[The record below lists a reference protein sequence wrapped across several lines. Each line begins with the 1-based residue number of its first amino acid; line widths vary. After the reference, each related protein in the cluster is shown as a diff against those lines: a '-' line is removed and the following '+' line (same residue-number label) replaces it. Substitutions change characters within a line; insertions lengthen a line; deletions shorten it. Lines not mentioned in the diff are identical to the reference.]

1 MKRSVDYH
9 EYDSSSTTSVSFG
22 GVLRSIDHGR
32 RALTTDTSER
42 RERYIGLVG
51 HSLANGKFRITRLL
65 GYGGMGA
72 VYEAL
77 QVAMNRRVA
86 LKLIPTHDAK
96 TVARFKREAM
106 TISQLRHPNTVTVFD
121 YGETPEGYLYLAM
134 ELLDGRTLGDVIRT
148 DAPLP
153 PRRALYIA
161 AQICRS
167 LNEAHMAG
175 IVHRDIKPDNIMLI
189 RVDQDTDFVKVLDF
203 GIAKAV
209 QEDEINLTGDGRI
222 VGTPRYMSPEQ
233 ISGFDVDGRT
243 DLYSLGCIVFE
254 MLCGTP
260 PFKQAT
266 TTALLIAHT
275 QHMPPSFAERLGQAA
290 SVIPPLM
297 ESLVRKTLEK
307 DPRHRPHSAD
317 YLRGE
322 FERLIGTLPA
332 APSGHFGEEEE
343 TDRTAQI
350 VVTEEVLQVDRSF
363 SSLDAHDLVLDRQ
376 AMRSDASASQNAM
389 PYATQPYPNQ
399 PIADGYGNQTNPEF
413 SSVFAPPPSSDEGR
427 TNWAMIAVGFGV
439 VCLIVLG
446 AMAYLKHQH
455 ERRLAEAEAHAFEL
469 AEQLRIQ
476 QERRDAVAAEE
487 ARLEAERLETQRIE
501 LEKLAE
507 QAEQEPRIVPR
518 VVETESQVDL
528 NKVTFDVNP
537 DDVEFGTRTRM
548 VEGAVTDLL
557 KNLTKCEGK
566 DCDPDQSKKFNKTLK
581 ETGKHMKKAKDHVVI
596 E

>member
-1 MKRSVDYH
+1 M
-9 EYDSSSTTSVSFG
+9 
-22 GVLRSIDHGR
+22 
-32 RALTTDTSER
+32 
-42 RERYIGLVG
+42 VG
-51 HSLANGKFRITRLL
+51 QSLANGKFRITRLL
-65 GYGGMGA
+65 GHGGMGA
-72 VYEAL
+72 VYEAI

-134 ELLDGRTLGDVIRT
+134 ELLDGRTLGEVIRT
-148 DAPLP
+148 EAPMA

-189 RVDQDTDFVKVLDF
+189 RVDQDFDFVKVLDF

-243 DLYSLGCIVFE
+243 DIYSLGCIVFE
-254 MLCGTP
+254 MLSGSP
-260 PFKQAT
+260 PFKQST

-275 QHMPPSFAERLGQAA
+275 QQMPPSFAERLGQAA
-290 SVIPPLM
+290 SVIPPMM
-297 ESLVRKTLEK
+297 ESLIRKTLEK
-307 DPRHRPHSAD
+307 DPRHRPPSAD

-322 FERLIGTLPA
+322 FERLMTSLPVVPA
-332 APSGHFGEEEE
+332 GIFGEEDEN
-343 TDRTAQI
+343 DCTAQI
-350 VVTEEVLQVDRSF
+350 VVTEEVLQEDPSF
-363 SSLDAHDLVLDRQ
+363 SSLDSAELVLDRGV
-376 AMRSDASASQNAM
+376 MRSDASSSQNVMA
-389 PYATQPYPNQ
+389 YAPQPYPGAPWGAQTPANS
-399 PIADGYGNQTNPEF
+399 TNPEF
-413 SSVFAPPPSSDEGR
+413 SSVFAPPPPANDDKPV
-427 TNWAMIAVGFGV
+427 NWAVIAVGLGV

-446 AMAYLKHQH
+446 AMAYIKSEH
-455 ERRLAEAEAHAFEL
+455 ERRMAEAEAHATEL
-469 AEQLRIQ
+469 AEKLRLQ
-476 QERRDAVAAEE
+476 QKRREEIAAEE
-487 ARLEAERLETQRIE
+487 ARLEAERLEEQRIE
-501 LEKLAE
+501 LEKLAK
-507 QAEQEPRIVPR
+507 QAESEPRVVPR
-518 VVETESQVDL
+518 VVESDSVDL

-537 DDVEFGTRTRM
+537 EDVEFGTRTRM

-581 ETGKHMKKAKDHVVI
+581 DTGEHMRKGKGRVVI